1 MALNRKVKSTKK
13 VIPLDGDKLGMIGGM
28 IGAIIVLIM
37 SIFYHR
43 GDITTTLLR
52 VGWALVICYGATFF
66 LVRMILRTT
75 LQDMLEQNNMA
86 KKSSNKEII
95 DEQEPT
101 DAE

>member
-1 MALNRKVKSTKK
+1 
-13 VIPLDGDKLGMIGGM
+13 MIGGM

-52 VGWALVICYGATFF
+52 VGWAFVICYGATFF

-75 LQDMLEQNNMA
+75 LQDMLEQNNAA
-86 KKSSNKEII
+86 KNSSEEETI
-95 DEQEPT
+95 DEQEQA